1 MENEFE
7 NNVNVEEESL
17 TEEVMIPPA
26 ELPPEFISDFTVSE
40 IRSRAVKAQKG
51 RLLNAFPKALL
62 FSMLLTIPTLL
73 IFMIAV
79 FKSGSNTAA
88 GNALKVISIIIPLI
102 FGGPLLMGF
111 IAGCLEI
118 DRGQKFKVST
128 LFFAFKDN
136 WFLKAVGSFLLFCL
150 AAAVSSAVCSIPAV
164 IVKTLSANLSEG
176 FAYVA
181 TNVIMI
187 LLLIAGIVVAA
198 QFYLRL
204 LLMFPLL
211 IDNPDMKV
219 TEAAKTSI
227 RAMKRNTWKL
237 FMLFLS
243 YIGWAVLSF
252 GIAAAI
258 IWGIAY
264 AGYFYIV
271 SIANS
276 GDFYTA
282 YYWLII
288 GITII
293 YPLAYIAM
301 TIAYSTFIARPYI
314 ALAAF
319 YDVMTGYEP
328 PEELVGD
335 TEASDETDE
344 TEDNL
349 SEPELPIPEE
359 TDETVLP
366 VPEEV
371 DETADTEAESNDIV
385 QEDDEI

>member
-7 NNVNVEEESL
+7 NNVNVEE
-17 TEEVMIPPA
+17 VIIPPA

-40 IRSRAVKAQKG
+40 IRNRAVKAQKG

-73 IFMIAV
+73 IFMIAL

-136 WFLKAVGSFLLFCL
+136 WFLKAIGSFLLFCL
-150 AAAVSSAVCSIPAV
+150 AAAVSSVVCSIPAL
-164 IVKTLSANLSEG
+164 IVKALSANLSEG

-227 RAMKRNTWKL
+227 KAMKGNTWKL
-237 FMLFLS
+237 FLLFLS

-258 IWGIAY
+258 IAGIAY
-264 AGYFYIV
+264 AGYSYIV
-271 SIANS
+271 SIANT

-301 TIAYSTFIARPYI
+301 AIAYSTFIARPYI

-328 PEELVGD
+328 PEEPVDD
-335 TEASDETDE
+335 TESFDKTVE
-344 TEDNL
+344 L
-349 SEPELPIPEE
+349 ELPIPEE

-371 DETADTEAESNDIV
+371 DETSDTELESNDTV